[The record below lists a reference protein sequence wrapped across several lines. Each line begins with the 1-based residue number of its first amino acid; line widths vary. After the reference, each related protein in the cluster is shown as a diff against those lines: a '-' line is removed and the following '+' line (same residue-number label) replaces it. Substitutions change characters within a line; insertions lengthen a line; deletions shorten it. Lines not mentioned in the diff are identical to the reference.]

1 MSARAI
7 EDASLAARLAQVADL
22 VTVAL
27 DELLPRAAGPERRLT
42 EAMRYAVLGPG
53 PRLRPFFALEA
64 ARLFG
69 VEERAVLR
77 AACAIECVHMAARL
91 AEPASPGGRPTVAQ
105 VYDPETAALASEALL
120 SAGFEI
126 MADADTY
133 SEPGVRADLVRRL
146 AVAAGARGV
155 AGGRMIE
162 RIGVEAGDVG
172 GVARMQRMQS
182 GVLVAFAVEVPL
194 LMARAADSA
203 RLAMT
208 GFAQDL
214 ALARRIARD
223 LHLAEEA
230 ESPRGSFVSL
240 LGSDAAA
247 ERLAMLA
254 DQCRAHLE
262 PFGGDARWLRA
273 SVDFVLERRA

>member
-1 MSARAI
+1 MTGAAN
-7 EDASLAARLAQVADL
+7 EDVSLAARLAQVADL

-27 DELLPRAAGPERRLT
+27 DELLPRAAGQERRLT

-77 AACAIECVHMAARL
+77 AACAIECVHLAARL
-91 AEPASPGGRPTVAQ
+91 AEPPPHDARPPVAR
-105 VYDPETAALASEALL
+105 VYDEATAALTSEALI

-126 MADADTY
+126 MAHPDTCP
-133 SEPGVRADLVRRL
+133 EPTLRADLVRRL

-155 AGGRMIE
+155 AGGRMIQ
-162 RIGVEAGDVG
+162 RIGVEAEDVG

-223 LHLAEEA
+223 LRLAEEA

-240 LGSDAAA
+240 LGGEGAA

-254 DQCRAHLE
+254 DQCRAHLD

>member
-1 MSARAI
+1 MSGAAT
-7 EDASLAARLAQVADL
+7 EDVSLAARLAQVADL

-77 AACAIECVHMAARL
+77 CACAIECVHLSARL
-91 AEPASPGGRPTVAQ
+91 AEAPPDGRASVAD
-105 VYDPETAALASEALL
+105 VYNAATAALASDALL

-126 MADADTY
+126 MAHPDTFPDA
-133 SEPGVRADLVRRL
+133 GVRAELVRRL

-162 RIGVEAGDVG
+162 NLGVGRDDAGS
-172 GVARMQRMQS
+172 VARMQRMKS
-182 GVLVAFAVEVPL
+182 GVMVALAVEVPL

-203 RLAMT
+203 RLALT

-230 ESPRGSFVSL
+230 KSPEGSFVSL
-240 LGSDAAA
+240 LGGAGAAD
-247 ERLAMLA
+247 RLAMLA

>member
-1 MSARAI
+1 MSGAAN
-7 EDASLAARLAQVADL
+7 EDASFAARLAQVADL

-27 DELLPRAAGPERRLT
+27 DELLPRAAGPESRLT

-69 VEERAVLR
+69 VEEGPVLR

-91 AEPASPGGRPTVAQ
+91 ADPAPSDGRASVAE
-105 VYDPETAALASEALL
+105 VYDAGSAALASEALI

-126 MADADTY
+126 MAHPDTY
-133 SEPGVRADLVRRL
+133 PEPAVRADLVRRL
-146 AVAAGARGV
+146 ALAAGARGI

-162 RIGVEAGDVG
+162 RLGVEAQDVG
-172 GVARMQRMQS
+172 SVARMQRMQS
-182 GVLVAFAVEVPL
+182 GVLVAFAVEAPL
-194 LMARAADSA
+194 LMARAEDSA
-203 RLAMT
+203 RLALT
-208 GFAQDL
+208 GFAK
-214 ALARRIARD
+214 RIARD
-223 LHLAEEA
+223 LRLAEEA
-230 ESPRGSFVSL
+230 ETTRASFVSL
-240 LGSDAAA
+240 LGADAAID
-247 ERLAMLA
+247 RMAMLA